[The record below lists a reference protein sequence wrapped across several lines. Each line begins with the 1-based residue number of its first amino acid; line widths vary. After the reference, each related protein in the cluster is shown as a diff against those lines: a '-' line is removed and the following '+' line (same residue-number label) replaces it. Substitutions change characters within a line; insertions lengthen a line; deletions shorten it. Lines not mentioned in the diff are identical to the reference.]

1 MAGGVFV
8 LKDSKTLIPMEAA
21 QFATEDVFQTLLA
34 DFPLLL
40 SGDQIDPGAPRRWLL
55 IRREKSVPSENGG
68 AARWSMDHL
77 FVDQD
82 GIPTL
87 VEVKRQSDTRIRR
100 EVVGQMLDYA
110 ANAVVYWPVEELRAE
125 FEAACTAKGANPE
138 EEFRESLRLD
148 LSLDAFW
155 QLVKTNLQAG
165 RIRMLFVADLIPVE
179 LRRIVEFLNEQMDP
193 AEVLALELR
202 QYEGE
207 GLKTLVP
214 MLFGQ
219 TQQAQQRK
227 GTEQAATEWTEEE
240 ILDEI
245 SKRFGPEIRD
255 VAKRIAA
262 WMKASADKVWFG
274 KGQKEGSM
282 RASFFFRSEQLTPI
296 RLWTY
301 GKVEIAFPEM
311 LKSVFSDEDRRRDL
325 LRRISEIGGI
335 RFAEDAMDK
344 YPSISLRALVAEAD
358 LQKFLAAMTWLATK
372 IREPA

>member
-40 SGDQIDPGAPRRWLL
+40 SGDQINPVAPRRWLL
-55 IRREKSVPSENGG
+55 VKREKSVPVEQGG

-77 FVDQD
+77 FIDQD
-82 GIPTL
+82 GVPTL

-100 EVVGQMLDYA
+100 EMVGQMLDYA
-110 ANAVVYWPVEELRAE
+110 ANAVAYWPVEELRTE
-125 FEAACTAKGANPE
+125 FEAACATRGANPE
-138 EEFRESLRLD
+138 EEFRSALQMEITFD
-148 LSLDAFW
+148 GFW

-165 RIRMLFVADLIPVE
+165 RIRLLFVADLIPVE
-179 LRRIVEFLNEQMDP
+179 LRRIVEFLNVQMAP

-214 MLFGQ
+214 IIYGQ
-219 TQQAQQRK
+219 TEQAQQRK
-227 GTEQAATEWTEEE
+227 GTAETGSEWSEDEV
-240 ILDEI
+240 LDEI
-245 SKRFGPEIRD
+245 SSRFGPEVRS
-255 VAKRIAA
+255 AAHRIAT
-262 WMKASADKVWFG
+262 WMKANADEVWFG
-274 KGQKEGSM
+274 RGKKEGSM
-282 RASFFFRSEQLTPI
+282 RASFFSHSERLTPI

-311 LKSVFSDEDRRRDL
+311 RDSSFSDPT
-325 LRRISEIGGI
+325 LRQELVQRINRATGT
-335 RFAEDAMDK
+335 RFSADAIDK
-344 YPSISLRALVAEAD
+344 YPTIPVRALISESNLTDVLSAFSWMAN
-358 LQKFLAAMTWLATK
+358 K
-372 IREPA
+372 IRESA